1 MNKKTLIIHIGIA
14 CLLATLT
21 CLSYFNTRKR
31 MLEVAERTFVEAVHQ
46 ELDERWKKSGETITF
61 SSGVEKNLYVDFTMK
76 EEGGEK
82 SYSLKD
88 INYSQNV
95 DKEFRERILHSVASD
110 LSLECLP
117 DTLQQIW
124 QTFLKDCG
132 MNVSSRVVISDAGK
146 DVSTLGDSLLIDAS
160 FCPLPTY
167 YAGILNEIQLNG
179 FVRLSF
185 WTILGFYPLPW
196 VYVVLLSGWIV
207 WMVWKV
213 VSDNRRISVPSKK
226 RYRLSNNVVYDP
238 DLRCFIKG
246 SERIMLSPKSSSI
259 IKVLLEAENHQL
271 HGADLLA
278 QVWNSKETNMNK
290 LHIQNT
296 KLRKTFAK
304 LGDGFDIIS
313 MDRSYFQLVFPY
325 SNHTM

>member
-1 MNKKTLIIHIGIA
+1 MNRKTLIIHIGIA

-21 CLSYFNTRKR
+21 CLSYFNTRKQ

-46 ELDERWKKSGETITF
+46 ELDERWKKSGEMINLNYSIGKKQYTCFTKRKD
-61 SSGVEKNLYVDFTMK
+61 GEEKF
-76 EEGGEK
+76 
-82 SYSLKD
+82 YSLKD
-88 INYSQNV
+88 IDYSQNV
-95 DKEFRERILHSVASD
+95 DVNSRNRMLHSIAID
-110 LSLECLP
+110 FSLECHP

-124 QTFLKDCG
+124 QTFLKDCE
-132 MNVSSRVVISDAGK
+132 MNISSRVVISDAGK

-167 YAGILNEIQLNG
+167 YAGLMNEIQLNG
-179 FVRLSF
+179 FVQLPF
-185 WTILGFYPLPW
+185 FAILGFYPLLW

-207 WMVWKV
+207 WMVWKA
-213 VSDNRRISVPSKK
+213 VSDNRRISIPSKK
-226 RYRLSNNVVYDP
+226 RYRLSDDVVYDP

-259 IKVLLEAENHQL
+259 IMVLLEAENHQL